1 MSYILFL
8 THSSFTYQ
16 HLPLYCV
23 NKYVK
28 SVQKPNYRVLMLK
41 VVTCVLKGNAS
52 PAL

>member
-8 THSSFTYQ
+8 TRSSFTYQ
-16 HLPLYCV
+16 HLPLYYV

-41 VVTCVLKGNAS
+41 VVTCVVF
-52 PAL
+52 